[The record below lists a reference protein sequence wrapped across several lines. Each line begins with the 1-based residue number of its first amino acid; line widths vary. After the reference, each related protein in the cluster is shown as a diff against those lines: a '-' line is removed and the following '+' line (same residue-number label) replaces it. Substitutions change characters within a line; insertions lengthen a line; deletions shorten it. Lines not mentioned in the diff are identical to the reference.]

1 MKIKKLV
8 LGTLACSAVAL
19 SCMAFST
26 NNAAAEVQLS
36 DVAYKSVYMLGE
48 TFDVQDATITV
59 NGESYDTM
67 ALVRFP
73 DGRTVSKDSVV
84 LSQDGAYTLI
94 YKANTTNGVV
104 KKEVAFSVESQ
115 AFSVGENGSFS
126 YGTND
131 YLEDGT
137 QGINVSL
144 ARGQTFTYNKVI
156 KVDDNT
162 ANAPVIKWY
171 CTPLALGTAEI
182 TNIYV
187 RLTDPYD
194 ANNFVE
200 VAYKSNSSNSGYTY
214 VSAAANGQP
223 SAGLEAVNA
232 GTSGAFL
239 YEERYCRLHRTGDTA
254 YTQYYGFNSR
264 TSFTGEPPLDLVRF
278 GGTFADN
285 YQSMSLDYAQKR
297 VHTTTLPGD
306 MYGGGRNLVMDL
318 DDPLLVK
325 ENLWAGFSKGEAIV
339 SLYATGYNATTF
351 NFFVTEIDGEDLSKS
366 GVLNAVPPRITV
378 DYGKFDEN
386 DLPKAVVNKPFTA
399 FDAIAEDEFDGI
411 VECEPTVYYNYG
423 SSTQSMVCITDGKF
437 TPVREGVYSI
447 VYTAKDAFGNVATKE
462 VQITAISRDTLIYSF
477 VNKETAFNVASDVRV
492 ADIEIENAFDGATVT
507 MRARHKDDDALVYDI
522 DGETKSFFPLYAGT
536 YLIEYIYTDHIET
549 QTLSYEI
556 TVNAVANP
564 LFISEAN
571 VPRYLLKDCAY
582 TFADFY
588 AYDFSNG
595 TNTVKADVSVKV
607 GGTVV
612 SENGVYTPNS
622 LTPVEVVY
630 TATNAN
636 GSQTKSYL
644 LPVVDTGYG
653 NPNGLNL
660 SAYLQGSAFT
670 SSATETYIAYT
681 TDVAKATDSKATLA
695 MLTSGYL
702 DVLDVS
708 FTVDATA
715 NNFDGVEISFIN
727 QTDWTDVISVVYAK
741 SATGTDITVS
751 RGAITYV
758 GTANSSFDGNK
769 EFGVSV
775 SNGNVIFDGSDL
787 KISVS
792 ELFADFS
799 TLFFTDITLTGITG
813 EAGIKVQKLMNQN
826 MNSLTFEEVAPIV
839 VASQLKTKYLLGED
853 IVIPQL
859 KAYDFVDPNA
869 TLSAS
874 VTLTGGDYVTAKDGT
889 VLSAEN
895 YDPSK
900 SYVISADSYINCY
913 LSVKTYDYTGNQ
925 NRPTTAFSVTDVT
938 PPAITFTGGT
948 TSCSV
953 GDEVS
958 LATCTATDDYSE
970 VKVTVFVFAPNGQ
983 LEICESDSF
992 TASEKGKYR
1001 VVFYVFDASGNCA
1014 FAEYTI
1020 TSK

>member
-59 NGESYDTM
+59 NGEAYDTM

-94 YKANTTNGVV
+94 YKANTADGVV
-104 KKEVAFSVESQ
+104 KKEIPFCVENQ

-131 YLEDGT
+131 YLQDGT

-156 KVDDNT
+156 KIDDNT
-162 ANAPVIKWY
+162 ADTPVIKWY
-171 CTPLALGTAEI
+171 CTPLALGSAEI
-182 TNIYV
+182 TNIYL

-264 TSFTGEPPLDLVRF
+264 TSFTGEPPSDLVRF

-285 YQSMSLDYAQKR
+285 YQSMALDYAQKR

-366 GVLNAVPPRITV
+366 GVLNTVPPRIAV

-386 DLPKAVVNKPFTA
+386 ELPKAVVNKPFTV
-399 FDAIAEDEFDGI
+399 FDAVAEDEFDGI
-411 VECEPTVYYNYG
+411 VPCQPTVYYNYG
-423 SSTQSMVCITDGKF
+423 SSTQTMVCITDGKF

-447 VYTAKDAFGNVATKE
+447 VYTAKDAFGNTATKE
-462 VQITAISRDTLIYSF
+462 VPITAISRDTLVYSF
-477 VNKETAFNVASDVRV
+477 ANKETTFDVASDVRV
-492 ADIEIENAFDGATVT
+492 ADIEIANAFDGATLT
-507 MRARHKDDDALVYDI
+507 MRAVKKNDTIVYDI
-522 DGETKSFFPLYAGT
+522 DNETKTFFPLYAGA
-536 YLIEYIYTDHIET
+536 YVIEYIYTDHIET

-556 TVNAVANP
+556 TVNAVAKP
-564 LFISEAN
+564 LFIGEAN

-582 TFADFY
+582 SFADFY
-588 AYDFSNG
+588 AYDFSDG
-595 TNTVKADVSVKV
+595 TKTIETDVSVKV
-607 GGTVV
+607 GNQTV
-612 SENGVYTPNS
+612 SQNGAYTPTA

-636 GSQTKSYL
+636 GTQTKSYL
-644 LPVVDTGYG
+644 IPVVDTGYG
-653 NPNGLNL
+653 NPNGLKL
-660 SAYLQGSAFT
+660 AAYLQGEAFVST
-670 SSATETYIAYT
+670 ATETYIAYT
-681 TDVAKATDSKATLA
+681 TNALKATDGRATLA
-695 MLTSGYL
+695 MLTSGCL

-708 FTVDATA
+708 FSVNGYA
-715 NNFDGVEISFIN
+715 NRFSGVEISFIN
-727 QTDWTDVISVVYAK
+727 QNDWKDVVSVVYAK
-741 SATGTDITVS
+741 TATGTDITVS
-751 RGAITYV
+751 RGAITYM
-758 GTANSSFDGNK
+758 GTANSSFDGSK

-775 SNGNVIFDGSDL
+775 SSGNVVFDGSDL
-787 KISVS
+787 KIPVS
-792 ELFADFS
+792 ELFANFS
-799 TLFFTDITLTGITG
+799 TTFFTDITLTGVEG
-813 EAGIKVQKLMNQN
+813 EACVKVHKLMNQN
-826 MNSLTFEEVAPIV
+826 MNSLSFEEVAPIV

-869 TLSAS
+869 TLTAS
-874 VTLTGGDYVTAKDGT
+874 VTLTSGDYVTAKDGT

-895 YDPSK
+895 YDPTK
-900 SYVISADSYINCY
+900 SYVINADNYINCY
-913 LSVKTYDYTGNQ
+913 LSVRTYDYTGNQ

-938 PPAITFTGGT
+938 PPTVTFTGGT

-958 LATCTATDDYSE
+958 LAKCTATDDYSE
-970 VKVTVFVFAPNGQ
+970 VTLTVFVFAPDGQ
-983 LEICESDSF
+983 LEICENDSF
-992 TASEKGKYR
+992 TANEKGKYR
-1001 VVFYVFDASGNCA
+1001 VVFYAFDASGNCE
-1014 FAEYTI
+1014 FAQYTV
-1020 TSK
+1020 TVK